1 AGPAFLCLFRPA
13 AHPAVV
19 DAPSP
24 VSLRLG
30 VRQRRYHALALHRR
44 ENRRARTLW
53 AQHRRARRAAGGD
66 VDRTDLD
73 RRPALR
79 GRAPG
84 VAHDR
89 ARTDLRVCHRV
100 QEFLARHDRRRG
112 RDLVSHPTARTA
124 DLPLGRGE
132 HHRHAR
138 LSSLCLER
146 RRLHEPRRTLAPC
159 ARPAAPRSRR
169 MTGLVNDLIALMSAL
184 VVFNLCLTVSA
195 IAIALPI
202 ACLFAVGRLS
212 RHPLVYYPVTAYVN
226 VLRSSPLLMIMFWAY
241 YTGPMITGA
250 PTSAYTAALI
260 ALAAFEVAYFTELVR
275 AGLQSI
281 SSGQRDAALAVGLR
295 PAQAMRLVLL
305 PQALRRMLPSL
316 ISQSIIAFQDSTI
329 ASVIGVTDIFAMTN
343 IISAREQR
351 PIELYTALAVIFFIL
366 CYGLS
371 KTVRALQARVNAR
384 TAGSTLSLRR
394 SAPHRRAGDL
404 PDLQVF
410 ARH

>member
-1 AGPAFLCLFRPA
+1 MTAF
-13 AHPAVV
+13 
-19 DAPSP
+19 
-24 VSLRLG
+24 
-30 VRQRRYHALALHRR
+30 
-44 ENRRARTLW
+44 
-53 AQHRRARRAAGGD
+53 
-66 VDRTDLD
+66 
-73 RRPALR
+73 
-79 GRAPG
+79 
-84 VAHDR
+84 
-89 ARTDLRVCHRV
+89 
-100 QEFLARHDRRRG
+100 
-112 RDLVSHPTARTA
+112 
-124 DLPLGRGE
+124 
-132 HHRHAR
+132 
-138 LSSLCLER
+138 
-146 RRLHEPRRTLAPC
+146 
-159 ARPAAPRSRR
+159 
-169 MTGLVNDLIALMSAL
+169 VNDLVALVSAL
-184 VVFNLCLTVSA
+184 VVFNLCLTASA

-202 ACLFAVGRLS
+202 ACLFAVGRVS
-212 RHPLVYYPVTAYVN
+212 RSPLVYYPVTAYVN

-295 PAQAMRLVLL
+295 PDQAMRLVIL

-371 KTVRALQARVNAR
+371 KTVRALEARVNAR
-384 TAGSTLSLRR
+384 TAGST
-394 SAPHRRAGDL
+394 
-404 PDLQVF
+404 
-410 ARH
+410 

>member
-1 AGPAFLCLFRPA
+1 
-13 AHPAVV
+13 
-19 DAPSP
+19 
-24 VSLRLG
+24 
-30 VRQRRYHALALHRR
+30 
-44 ENRRARTLW
+44 
-53 AQHRRARRAAGGD
+53 
-66 VDRTDLD
+66 
-73 RRPALR
+73 
-79 GRAPG
+79 
-84 VAHDR
+84 
-89 ARTDLRVCHRV
+89 
-100 QEFLARHDRRRG
+100 
-112 RDLVSHPTARTA
+112 
-124 DLPLGRGE
+124 
-132 HHRHAR
+132 
-138 LSSLCLER
+138 
-146 RRLHEPRRTLAPC
+146 
-159 ARPAAPRSRR
+159 

-184 VVFNLCLTVSA
+184 VVFNLCLTASA
-195 IAIALPI
+195 ILIALPI

-212 RHPLVYYPVTAYVN
+212 RHPFVYYPVTAYVN

-295 PAQAMRLVLL
+295 PAQAMRLVIL

-371 KTVRALQARVNAR
+371 KTVRALEARVNAR
-384 TAGSTLSLRR
+384 TAGST
-394 SAPHRRAGDL
+394 
-404 PDLQVF
+404 
-410 ARH
+410 